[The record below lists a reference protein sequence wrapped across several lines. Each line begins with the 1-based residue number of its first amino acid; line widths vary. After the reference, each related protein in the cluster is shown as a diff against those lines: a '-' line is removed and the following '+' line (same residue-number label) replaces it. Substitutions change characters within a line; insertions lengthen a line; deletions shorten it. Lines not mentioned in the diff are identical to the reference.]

1 MDVTLN
7 AHEARALGALVEKEL
22 TTPEYYPLSLNALTA
37 ACNQKSNREPVMSL
51 SEQEV
56 EQAVMSLKNKRL
68 AWRLASAGGRV
79 PKYEHNVTV
88 HYSLSTDEA
97 AVLCTLLLRGPQTAG
112 EIRQRTMRMHEFPD
126 LAALDT
132 TLQRL
137 QERDN
142 GPFIAQAPRAPG
154 RKEARYMHLFGDQS
168 PAPDD
173 GPDTSPDQE
182 TGDGRDELHDQ
193 IAALR
198 RDLDALRD
206 EFDALKNQL
215 MG

>member
-1 MDVTLN
+1 MDVMLN
-7 AHEARALGALVEKEL
+7 AHETRVLGALVEKEL

-88 HYSLSTDEA
+88 HFSLSTDEA

-112 EIRQRTMRMHEFPD
+112 EIRQRTMRMYEFPD
-126 LAALDT
+126 LSALDA

-137 QERDN
+137 RDRDN
-142 GPFIAQAPRAPG
+142 GPFIAQAPRQPG
-154 RKEARYMHLFGDQS
+154 RKEARYMHLLGEQA
-168 PAPDD
+168 PAPGS
-173 GPDTSPDQE
+173 GPEEAPDE
-182 TGDGRDELHDQ
+182 EMSDGRDALRAEV
-193 IAALR
+193 AALR

-206 EFDALKNQL
+206 QFNALRDQL
-215 MG
+215 EG